1 MGRSAEQLRD
11 FLLQQ
16 SHRQLAARKNVNQ
29 YIGNLEAQ
37 LKNAKQNG
45 FLTDQQTQ
53 QQRSNPFLSD
63 RFEDPRV
70 IQFNATESTYFD
82 QHLHQVTDDEFT
94 TETSSVI
101 HDDYE
106 EREVLLPSVIRKQQT
121 VKIWDDDTS
130 SVLLLVFWYLDVQ
143 DLIRVSGVCRQWRD
157 VSRHPSLWRHVSL
170 DEDSVHSKVRF
181 MS

>member
-82 QHLHQVTDDEFT
+82 QHLHQVTDDKFT
-94 TETSSVI
+94 TEISSVI

-130 SVLLLVFWYLDVQ
+130 LVLLLVFRYLDVQ
-143 DLIRVSGVCRQWRD
+143 DLVRVSGVCRQWRD

-170 DEDSVHSKVRF
+170 DEDSVHSKVCF